1 MPLYLDEIWLKDPS
15 PGRMKEFVSLIGAAA
30 KSPASVGAPEE
41 VRFVAGPWAS
51 NEEPKAI
58 AVVEIPDHSETF
70 QVFGGNVARGFIEKR
85 RLTPI
90 VTWDEV
96 DKMVQQI

>member
-1 MPLYLDEIWLKDPS
+1 MPLYLAEIWLKDPS
-15 PGRMKEFVSLIGAAA
+15 PDRVKEFAGMIGAVS
-30 KSPASVGAPEE
+30 KDPTSIGAPAG
-41 VRFVAGPWAS
+41 VQFVAGPWAS